1 MNMMEKNGSE
11 SELRLHDVAAVWSC
25 NVATPLL
32 TCTKV
37 LVLWCVC
44 VCVCVCVSSV
54 CECVCACSEQRQ
66 ERPLLAAPGEPGS
79 SSRSSSSG
87 QACYTH

>member
-44 VCVCVCVSSV
+44 VCVCVCVYRVCVSV
-54 CECVCACSEQRQ
+54 CVR
-66 ERPLLAAPGEPGS
+66 AA
-79 SSRSSSSG
+79 SSG
-87 QACYTH
+87 KSGHY

>member
-44 VCVCVCVSSV
+44 VSACVCVCI
-54 CECVCACSEQRQ
+54 ECV
-66 ERPLLAAPGEPGS
+66 
-79 SSRSSSSG
+79 
-87 QACYTH
+87 